1 MILIFDMHVCA
12 LHLLS
17 FCLTFA
23 FLSYLVANSSNRT
36 YSDIK
41 PNNSSQI
48 KCSNQFYLSNG
59 TCLPLCDEL
68 SFYSNQLSV
77 YYIVSNCSRHIW
89 NRNTHI
95 IIHLEKE
102 DVRLA
107 CMLVY
112 LNTSIHLH
120 YASRF
125 VFPSV
130 IVVYVVISGM
140 VLSKFVSVPLKL

>member
-1 MILIFDMHVCA
+1 MPAAMRRIEFLFQSTFSLI
-12 LHLLS
+12 
-17 FCLTFA
+17 
-23 FLSYLVANSSNRT
+23 
-36 YSDIK
+36 YSD
-41 PNNSSQI
+41 
-48 KCSNQFYLSNG
+48 
-59 TCLPLCDEL
+59 
-68 SFYSNQLSV
+68 
-77 YYIVSNCSRHIW
+77 YIVSNCSRHIW

-112 LNTSIHLH
+112 LNTFPCSIHLH